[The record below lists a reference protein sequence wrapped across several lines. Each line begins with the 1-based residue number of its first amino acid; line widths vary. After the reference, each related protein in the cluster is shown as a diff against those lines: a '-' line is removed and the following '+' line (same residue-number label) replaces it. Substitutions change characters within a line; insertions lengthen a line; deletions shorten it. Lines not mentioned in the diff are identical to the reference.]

1 MEKSKKVE
9 ETDAPVQSENGLI
22 SLILL
27 SLVYDW
33 SEEHNSFEH
42 LIESK
47 RHEALKEWED
57 MRKPDE
63 WDMALDQGKQRKVR
77 KHKNTGKNHFK
88 SNPFQTA
95 AEKKHKRT

>member
-9 ETDAPVQSENGLI
+9 ETGNPVQSEN
-22 SLILL
+22 SLIHLASL

-33 SEEHNSFEH
+33 SEEQNSFEH
-42 LIESK
+42 VIESK

-63 WDMALDQGKQRKVR
+63 WDMALDQGKQRKIR
-77 KHKNTGKNHFK
+77 KHKNAGENHFK
-88 SNPFQTA
+88 SNPFQAA
-95 AEKKHKRT
+95 AEKKHKRN